1 MKEIT
6 QCTEQ
11 HRTCVFDSLDSDLC
25 CAISNDT
32 PFHYVCSRKNGH
44 KGPHIACTGN
54 IHNVHI
60 WSDDI
65 GPEVLDTY
73 SDNISEKKSKDL
85 RETIF
90 WLVVWFGIVLVAFYI
105 NHLLNQ

>member
-11 HRTCVFDSLDSDLC
+11 HRTCVFNRSRYHCNAINNDNSARYLC
-25 CAISNDT
+25 T
-32 PFHYVCSRKNGH
+32 RQKGH
-44 KGPHIACTGN
+44 EGLHIACSN
-54 IHNVHI
+54 SIHNLEV

-85 RETIF
+85 REMIF
-90 WLVVWFGIVLVAFYI
+90 WLVVWFGIMLVAIYI
-105 NHLLNQ
+105 NHLLN